1 MSVSTAVASIRTL
14 RPDSIFSAFAQEQD
28 PVSICSIRSAE
39 RAAQNMKEKLYA
51 RANYLALFTI
61 IYNLVEGGVSV
72 WFGAADETLALFGF
86 GVDSFIE
93 VISAIGVWHMLRRI
107 KSNDGETQDE
117 FEQRALRITG
127 TAFYILSAGLV
138 LTAGM
143 NLYGQRKPETTLWG
157 IVISLLS
164 VSFMWYL
171 IHQKTKIGNALN
183 SPAILADAA
192 CSRAC
197 VYLSV
202 VLMISSIGYELT
214 GFGSLD
220 ALGAILISWLTFKE
234 GRESFGKAR
243 GMNCS
248 CNCS

>member
-1 MSVSTAVASIRTL
+1 
-14 RPDSIFSAFAQEQD
+14 
-28 PVSICSIRSAE
+28 
-39 RAAQNMKEKLYA
+39 MKEKLYI
-51 RANYLALFTI
+51 RANFLALFTI

-72 WFGAADETLALFGF
+72 WAGAADETLTLFGF

-107 KSNDGETQDE
+107 KVNGGETRDE

-127 TAFYILSAGLV
+127 AAFYVLSAGLV
-138 LTAGM
+138 ITAGI
-143 NLYGQRKPETTLWG
+143 NLYGQHKPETTLWG

-164 VSFMWYL
+164 ISFMWFL
-171 IHQKTKIGNALN
+171 IHQKTKVGTALN

-197 VYLSV
+197 LYLSV
-202 VLMISSIGYELT
+202 VLMISSLGYELT
-214 GFGSLD
+214 GIGSLD
-220 ALGAILISWLTFKE
+220 AIGAILISWLTIKE
-234 GRESFGKAR
+234 GREAFGKAR

-248 CNCS
+248 CSSSCSNITKDTP

>member
-1 MSVSTAVASIRTL
+1 MITITHFPTD
-14 RPDSIFSAFAQEQD
+14 PDM
-28 PVSICSIRSAE
+28 
-39 RAAQNMKEKLYA
+39 NEKLYN
-51 RANYLALFTI
+51 RAHYLAIFTI

-72 WFGAADETLALFGF
+72 WLGAADETLALFGF

-107 KSNDGETQDE
+107 RANNGEARDE

-127 TAFYILSAGLV
+127 AAFYILSAGLV

-143 NLYGQRKPETTLWG
+143 NLYSHHRPETTVWG
-157 IVISLLS
+157 IVVSLLS
-164 VSFMWYL
+164 ISFMWYL
-171 IHQKTKIGNALN
+171 IRQKTRVGTALN

-202 VLMISSIGYELT
+202 VLMISSVGYELT
-214 GFGSLD
+214 GIASLD
-220 ALGAILISWLTFKE
+220 AIGAILIAWLTFKE
-234 GRESFGKAR
+234 GREAFGKAR
-243 GMNCS
+243 GMACS
-248 CNCS
+248 CKCGCS